1 MQNIFLD
8 ARLLDKAAREN
19 YGLTEDIMMENAAA
33 ALESYGKECFFAP
46 DKKYIT
52 RPTVLVLAGA
62 GNNGADGYA
71 LARRI
76 VQHEICV
83 TVCQVYEPK
92 SAMCVLQAERA
103 KKAGVIFINPYD
115 LDDWLE
121 RTSFDLRVVYD
132 CVFGSGFHGELDAL
146 CSAVIQSVNKIEGA
160 FKIACDIPTGAAST
174 VYNAANDS
182 GISSNCS
189 QNQNAAAAA
198 DCKAANDSGISS
210 NQLQDQNAARN
221 ESKPTS
227 DSRIT
232 SNRRQAKEGAAFIA
246 DLTVT
251 MGALKLCLYS
261 DRAKDACG
269 KIVVADLGISRT
281 NYEAAASSNFGL
293 SNNSGIEQK
302 FLQAQEAAA
311 LLKPCAQLLEKA
323 DARLPFRSKKQN
335 SNKGTFGHTA
345 VFCGEKAGAAVIAGH
360 AALKFGSG
368 LVSLLPI
375 AGEKIQF
382 EKVEDF
388 ELMISDKLPQNA
400 TALVIGPGLGRPN
413 SSQAKE
419 GASNDSG
426 LAGATGKNDNFSQ
439 AQESGANDFGIS
451 SNSCNSKKLSQAKEA
466 ASIVCGLDSIPQ
478 PLVLDADIF
487 YYPQIKELLEKKK
500 NLVLTPHPKEFAELL
515 KNCGLGNYSVQEA
528 VQNRFAL
535 VKEFAE
541 KFPERVLLLK
551 GSNVLIASKLQGE
564 NEVRVYINPLGTS
577 ALAKGGSG
585 DVLSGMIGALL
596 AQGYSPLD
604 AAASAS
610 IAHASA
616 SRAFDSAD
624 YALTPFEL
632 MEKL

>member
-1 MQNIFLD
+1 MQDIFLD

-19 YGLTEDIMMENAAA
+19 YGLSEDIMMENAAA
-33 ALESYGKECFFAP
+33 ALESYGKDYFFSP
-46 DKKYIT
+46 DKKYIN
-52 RPTVLVLAGA
+52 RPTVLILAGS

-92 SAMCVLQAERA
+92 SPMCVIQAERA

-146 CSAVIQSVNKIEGA
+146 CSAVIQSANKIEGA
-160 FKIACDIPTGAAST
+160 YKIACDIPTG
-174 VYNAANDS
+174 
-182 GISSNCS
+182 C
-189 QNQNAAAAA
+189 
-198 DCKAANDSGISS
+198 
-210 NQLQDQNAARN
+210 
-221 ESKPTS
+221 
-227 DSRIT
+227 
-232 SNRRQAKEGAAFIA
+232 AFRA

-251 MGALKLCLYS
+251 MGALKAALYT

-269 KIVVADLGISRT
+269 KIVVADLGVSRS
-281 NYEAAASSNFGL
+281 NFEAAASTVCKPAND
-293 SNNSGIEQK
+293 SGIEQNLSK
-302 FLQAQEAAA
+302 AQKAAA

-375 AGEKIQF
+375 AREKIQF

-400 TALVIGPGLGRPN
+400 TALVIGPGLGRPS
-413 SSQAKE
+413 SSQAK
-419 GASNDSG
+419 D
-426 LAGATGKNDNFSQ
+426 
-439 AQESGANDFGIS
+439 
-451 SNSCNSKKLSQAKEA
+451 A

-528 VQNRFAL
+528 VQNRFEL
-535 VKEFAE
+535 VKEFA
-541 KFPERVLLLK
+541 KKYPERVLLLK
-551 GSNVLIASKLQGE
+551 GANVLIASQLPGE

-616 SRAFDSAD
+616 SQEFKNDF
-624 YALTPFEL
+624 ALTPFGL
-632 MEKL
+632 IGAI